1 MELVMGLWPVHRV
14 PALALALLGLR
25 AVRAERIEREQQLRE
40 QQVQVARLIDA
51 SMSSRLAALG
61 VELKQQEDQNFDA
74 AQQALSGIY
83 VFKLEQNNLLKFPRQ
98 RVYFGE
104 QPTLVWPATTETL
117 IEQAQAAKAQGH
129 SGEALALYRRI
140 V

>member
-1 MELVMGLWPVHRV
+1 MRIPSISSRWNWSWGFGLFIAV

-51 SMSSRLAALG
+51 SLSSRMAALG

-74 AQQALSGIY
+74 SQQRSA
-83 VFKLEQNNLLKFPRQ
+83 VFMSSRWSK
-98 RVYFGE
+98 
-104 QPTLVWPATTETL
+104 TT
-117 IEQAQAAKAQGH
+117 
-129 SGEALALYRRI
+129 S
-140 V
+140 